1 VQVAAP
7 DVRALVALLC
17 SELLFANLTGCGH
30 RAELPTVKPA
40 AGVFEPL
47 QEELKKSYLAL
58 FETAPTLDY
67 SEGQIDRMRQY
78 LNQAQDF
85 CVGRFKTTA

>member
-1 VQVAAP
+1 
-7 DVRALVALLC
+7 
-17 SELLFANLTGCGH
+17 
-30 RAELPTVKPA
+30 
-40 AGVFEPL
+40 L